1 MLIFS
6 PQQDY
11 FDHWFFLQRMD
22 IKIIN
27 TTTQIKYKVISH
39 HQRTQKSHLCF
50 VRCSTKT
57 RKIVCCTTTFQCK
70 DMANTEK
77 ISIKNQ

>member
-27 TTTQIKYKVISH
+27 
-39 HQRTQKSHLCF
+39 F
-50 VRCSTKT
+50 VF
-57 RKIVCCTTTFQCK
+57 VL
-70 DMANTEK
+70 
-77 ISIKNQ
+77 